1 MLALLNMPKLRPGF
15 KGAFQFWGVAK
26 WTKAPVFGIGIRRFE
41 SSRPSQFC
49 TALILRFGIVF
60 LRNILRKISKECGFG
75 ENLIFSYKK

>member
-1 MLALLNMPKLRPGF
+1 MPKLRPGS

-41 SSRPSQFC
+41 SSRPSQFFA
-49 TALILRFGIVF
+49 ALILRFGVVF
-60 LRNILRKISKECGFG
+60 LRNILRKISKECDFG

>member
-1 MLALLNMPKLRPGF
+1 MPKLRPGS

-41 SSRPSQFC
+41 SSRPSQFFA
-49 TALILRFGIVF
+49 ALILRFRVAF
-60 LRNILRKISKECGFG
+60 LHNMLLKISEECGFG